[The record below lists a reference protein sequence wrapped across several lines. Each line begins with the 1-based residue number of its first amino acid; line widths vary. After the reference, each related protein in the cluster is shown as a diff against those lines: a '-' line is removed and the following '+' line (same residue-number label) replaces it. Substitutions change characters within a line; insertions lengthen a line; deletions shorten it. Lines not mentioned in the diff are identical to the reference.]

1 MILRINGNTQVY
13 REPRGKVD
21 DRLAALGCVFCVEIV
36 YRWTGQ
42 YRLFIGDATHRQ
54 WHTCRLERRIDF
66 LLLVVPR
73 TTAAFRLVLVREEL
87 QSKKDNIDDDDD
99 DDKTDDNDD
108 DDDDNDNDN
117 EDDEDDVGDEDEDED
132 GDEGEDEAKK
142 QS

>member
-1 MILRINGNTQVY
+1 M
-13 REPRGKVD
+13 
-21 DRLAALGCVFCVEIV
+21 
-36 YRWTGQ
+36 
-42 YRLFIGDATHRQ
+42 FIGDATHRQ

-108 DDDDNDNDN
+108 DDDNDDNNDN